1 MRAFSPSYILH
12 LCIYSLYTFVIWS
25 GALFR
30 AFKVPCEEE
39 LVEVGVDQIGLST
52 SNMQYAACNF
62 L

>member
-1 MRAFSPSYILH
+1 MNMYSI
-12 LCIYSLYTFVIWS
+12 SLYLFTPHTFVIWS

-30 AFKVPCEEE
+30 AFKVHCEEE